1 MIITKLTGG
10 LGNQMFQYAAGYSL
24 TRKRKI
30 SLALDLR
37 SYQASKYR
45 SYELENLSVHTRE
58 APFWKIVLYKYL
70 GFATIFSK
78 PDFDFQEEF
87 LALPKNTY
95 LDGYFQ
101 GFQSEKY
108 FVEYSDEIRELFKP
122 KILAEEK
129 FKDLAEQIRNSNS
142 VSIQVRR
149 GDYLKKQKT
158 YNILAPE
165 YYKKAQ
171 EIMESQVPN
180 PTYFIWSYDDI
191 EWAEKNIKAENI
203 VMVSGRAIDGI
214 DDMRLMSLCK
224 HNILANSSFSWWAA
238 WLNPNPNKIVIAPQ
252 KWFND
257 EKFITTT
264 LLPEKWIKV

>member
-24 TRKRKI
+24 ARKRKT

-37 SYQASKYR
+37 SYEASKYR
-45 SYELENLSVHTRE
+45 SYDLENLSVHTPK

-70 GFATIFSK
+70 GFATIFKK

-87 LALPKNTY
+87 LTLPKNTY

-101 GFQSEKY
+101 GFQCEKY
-108 FVEYSDEIRELFKP
+108 FDEYPNEIRELFKP

-129 FKDLAEQIRNSNS
+129 FKDLAEQIKNSNS

-149 GDYLKKQKT
+149 GDYLKKQET
-158 YNILAPE
+158 YNILTPE

-171 EIMESQVPN
+171 EVMESHVPN
-180 PTYFIWSYDDI
+180 PTYFIWSDDDI
-191 EWAEKNIKAENI
+191 EWAEQNIKAENM
-203 VMVSGRAIDGI
+203 VMVSGRDIDGI

-224 HNILANSSFSWWAA
+224 HHILANSSFSWWAA
-238 WLNPNPNKIVIAPQ
+238 WLNPNPEKVVIAPN
-252 KWFND
+252 KWFNKKELNTKD
-257 EKFITTT
+257 LI
-264 LLPEKWIKV
+264 PETWQKI